1 MQIHPGHI
9 IFESVKSALMDSVGQ
24 VLLVSPYFGF
34 LEGLWFVNIVSEL
47 KIKFLKLVGE
57 NKKDMCET
65 GKVIHWC

>member
-1 MQIHPGHI
+1 
-9 IFESVKSALMDSVGQ
+9 MDSVGQ